1 MFYQIFVVID
11 RGLVFLFKSIFMKKI
26 SLIIVSFFAIINLN
40 AQESY
45 KNGVVVTAHPEASK
59 VGVEILKKGGNAID
73 ASIAVQF
80 ALAVVYPNA
89 GNIGGGGFLVY
100 RDAKGKTDALD
111 YREKAPLKASED
123 MYWDKDG
130 NAIKDLSLYGQF
142 SAGVPGTVDGMV
154 KAHEKY
160 GKLNW
165 KELVQPSINLAQK
178 GFKITKQQANELTNK
193 HNDFVKYNSNT
204 NALTFKSSWKEGDL
218 LVQKDL
224 ANTLKLIQQKGRAGF
239 YEGKTADLIVKEM
252 KRGNGI
258 ISHEDLKSYQSV
270 WRTPVSGNY
279 KGFKVISMPPPSSG
293 GIALVSLFQSI
304 EDYPINKWGF
314 QADSTIQVMVEAERR
329 VYADRA
335 EHLGDPDFVKVPQK
349 QLLDKSYNVNRMKDF
364 SFDKATPSSAIK
376 AGEIIGKESMET
388 THYVIVDKD
397 GNAVSVTT
405 TLNNSYGSLVVVEGA
420 GFLLND
426 EMDDF
431 SVKPG
436 TPNLYGLVGGK
447 ANAIEPSKRMLSSM
461 TPSILEKDGKLFMV
475 VGTPGGSTIITS
487 VFQAIL
493 NVVDFG
499 MTMQEAVAA
508 PRFHH
513 QWLPDQIDYE
523 PNAISENVR
532 ESLKQKGYTLK
543 ERKTYGR
550 VEGILVNTDGTY
562 QAGADPRGDDKA
574 IGY

>member
-1 MFYQIFVVID
+1 
-11 RGLVFLFKSIFMKKI
+11 MKKI

-111 YREKAPLKASED
+111 YREKAPLKAFED

-165 KELVQPSINLAQK
+165 KELVQPAINLARK
-178 GFKITKQQANELTNK
+178 GFKITKQQASELTNK
-193 HNDFVKYNSNT
+193 HNDFVKYNSKM
-204 NALTFKSSWKEGDL
+204 NALTSKASWKEGDL

-335 EHLGDPDFVKVPQK
+335 EHLGDPDFINVPQK
-349 QLLDKSYNVNRMKDF
+349 QLLDKSYNVNRMKGF
-364 SFDKATPSSAIK
+364 SFDKATLSSAIK

-397 GNAVSVTT
+397 GNASSVTT

-513 QWLPDQIDYE
+513 QWLPDRIDYE

-550 VEGILVNTDGTY
+550 VEGILVNADGTY

>member
-1 MFYQIFVVID
+1 
-11 RGLVFLFKSIFMKKI
+11 MKKI
-26 SLIIVSFFAIINLN
+26 SFIIISFFAIIKLN

-73 ASIAVQF
+73 ASVAVQF

-111 YREKAPLKASED
+111 YREKAPLKATED
-123 MYWDKDG
+123 MYWDKEG
-130 NAIKDLSLYGQF
+130 NAITNLSLYGQF
-142 SAGVPGTVDGMV
+142 AAGVPGTVDGMV

-165 KELVQPSINLAQK
+165 KELVQPAINLAQK
-178 GFKITKQQANELTNK
+178 GFKITKQQASELTNK
-193 HNDFVKYNSNT
+193 HNDFVKYNSKT
-204 NALTFKSSWKEGDL
+204 NALTSKSSWKEGDL
-218 LVQKDL
+218 LIQKDL

-258 ISHEDLKSYQSV
+258 ISHEDLKEYQSV

-279 KGFKVISMPPPSSG
+279 KGLKVISMPPPSSG

-335 EHLGDPDFVKVPQK
+335 EHLGDPDFIKVPQK

-397 GNAVSVTT
+397 GNAASVTT

-487 VFQAIL
+487 VFQAIV

-532 ESLKQKGYTLK
+532 ESLKEKGYILK
-543 ERKTYGR
+543 ERKPYGR

>member
-1 MFYQIFVVID
+1 
-11 RGLVFLFKSIFMKKI
+11 MKKI
-26 SLIIVSFFAIINLN
+26 SFIIVSFFAIIQLN

-45 KNGVVVTAHPEASK
+45 KNGAVVTAHPEASK

-100 RDAKGKTDALD
+100 RDSKGKTDALD

-123 MYWDKDG
+123 MYWDKNG
-130 NAIKDLSLYGQF
+130 NAITDLSLYGQF
-142 SAGVPGTVDGMV
+142 AAGVPGTVDGMV

-165 KELVQPSINLAQK
+165 KELVQPAINLAQK
-178 GFKITKQQANELTNK
+178 GFKITKQQASELTNK
-193 HNDFVKYNSNT
+193 HNDFVKYNSKT
-204 NALTFKSSWKEGDL
+204 NALTSKSSWKEGDL

-258 ISHEDLKSYQSV
+258 ISHEDLKQYQSV

-279 KGFKVISMPPPSSG
+279 KGLKVISMPPPSSG

-335 EHLGDPDFVKVPQK
+335 EHLGDPDFIKVPQK

-397 GNAVSVTT
+397 GNAASVTT

-532 ESLKQKGYTLK
+532 ETLKQKGYKLK
-543 ERKTYGR
+543 ERKPYGR
-550 VEGILVNTDGTY
+550 VEGILVNKDGTY

-574 IGY
+574 VGY

>member
-1 MFYQIFVVID
+1 
-11 RGLVFLFKSIFMKKI
+11 MKKI
-26 SLIIVSFFAIINLN
+26 SFIIVSFFAIIQLN

-123 MYWDKDG
+123 MYWDKNG
-130 NAIKDLSLYGQF
+130 NAITDLSLYGQF
-142 SAGVPGTVDGMV
+142 AAGVPGTVDGMV

-165 KELVQPSINLAQK
+165 KELVQPAINLAQK
-178 GFKITKQQANELTNK
+178 GFKITKQQASELTNK
-193 HNDFVKYNSNT
+193 HNDFVKYNSKT
-204 NALTFKSSWKEGDL
+204 NALTSKSSWKEGDL
-218 LVQKDL
+218 LIQKDL

-258 ISHEDLKSYQSV
+258 ISHEDLKQYQSV

-279 KGFKVISMPPPSSG
+279 KGLKVISMPPPSSG

-335 EHLGDPDFVKVPQK
+335 EHLGDPDFIKVPQK

-397 GNAVSVTT
+397 GNAASVTT

-543 ERKTYGR
+543 ERKPYGR
-550 VEGILVNTDGTY
+550 VEGILVNTNGTY

-574 IGY
+574 VGY

>member
-1 MFYQIFVVID
+1 
-11 RGLVFLFKSIFMKKI
+11 MKKI
-26 SLIIVSFFAIINLN
+26 SFIIVSFFAIIQLN

-100 RDAKGKTDALD
+100 RDAKGMTDALD

-123 MYWDKDG
+123 MYWDKNG
-130 NAIKDLSLYGQF
+130 NAITDLSLYGQF
-142 SAGVPGTVDGMV
+142 AAGVPGTVDGMV

-165 KELVQPSINLAQK
+165 KELVQPAINLAQK
-178 GFKITKQQANELTNK
+178 GFKITKQQASELTNK
-193 HNDFVKYNSNT
+193 HNDFVKYNSKT
-204 NALTFKSSWKEGDL
+204 NALTSKSSWKEGDL
-218 LVQKDL
+218 LIQKDL

-258 ISHEDLKSYQSV
+258 ISHEDLKEYQSV

-279 KGFKVISMPPPSSG
+279 KGLKVISMPPPSSG

-335 EHLGDPDFVKVPQK
+335 EHLGDPDFIKVPQK

-397 GNAVSVTT
+397 GNAASVTT

-543 ERKTYGR
+543 ERKLYGR
-550 VEGILVNTDGTY
+550 VEGILVNTNGTY

-574 IGY
+574 VGY